1 MEQPF
6 MKECSVCGYE
16 TPIRLEHITA
26 PDGSYKAP
34 CLNCGY
40 QLVGTAEIGVP
51 PKPRREDFD

>member
-1 MEQPF
+1 

-16 TPIRLEHITA
+16 TPIRLEHVTA

-51 PKPRREDFD
+51 PKPRRGDLD